1 MAWVSRLRRI
11 PPVRRDVACYV
22 VFAAFALGTA
32 LGSEFYGYRVW
43 GNFATAGYAAAA
55 LAALAIAV
63 TGRGSRWVPVTLA
76 WVSSTLVPVG
86 VLAVVRSPG
95 FTWGPWPWSFP
106 AQPEVW
112 VIERSAR
119 ALLAEGSPYLDL
131 DTLGRAPHPDDY
143 TPYGPSM
150 TLFGFPRALF
160 GDHPLTDSRVAFL
173 VVSVAAL
180 AVAWRVLGR
189 PRVPV
194 GAAILVAAGPP
205 TALTLS
211 VAGDDVAVVALVVL
225 AAALAYRA
233 APTWAGLLCAVL
245 VTMKLTA
252 VPVAAVLAFG
262 VAARLGKRGL
272 AVFLGSLAL
281 GACAISVPVLV
292 VDPRSFVE
300 HVINFPIGLGRAGS
314 PASSPL
320 PGHLIAGLGPI
331 GHTVALVVLLTAAGA
346 VTAWLLVRPPRT
358 AADAL
363 VRAATGLGAA
373 ILLAPATRWGYLV
386 YPVMLLGAALAFA
399 AAERRAARAELPG
412 NTGRLPGSTER
423 PGAVPSPPRPSG
435 WSDQP
440 KRPARAVGAP
450 R

>member
-11 PPVRRDVACYV
+11 PPVRRDLACYA

-43 GNFATAGYAAAA
+43 GNAATAGYAAAA

-63 TGRGSRWVPVTLA
+63 TGRGSRWVPVALA
-76 WVSSTLVPVG
+76 CAPSVLVPIG
-86 VLAVVRSPG
+86 VLAVVRAPD

-119 ALLAEGSPYLDL
+119 ALLAEGTPYLDL

-150 TLFGFPRALF
+150 TLFGFPRAVF

-180 AVAWRVLGR
+180 ALAWRVLGK

-194 GAAILVAAGPP
+194 GAAVLVAASPL
-205 TALTLS
+205 TTLTLS
-211 VAGDDVAVVALVVL
+211 VAGDDVAVLALVVL
-225 AAALAYRA
+225 AAALAYRV
-233 APTWAGLLCAVL
+233 APAWAGLLCAVL

-252 VPVAAVLAFG
+252 IPAAVVLAVG

-272 AVFLGSLAL
+272 TAFLGSLVL
-281 GACAISVPVLV
+281 GACAISVPVLL

-300 HVINFPIGLGRAGS
+300 HVINFPIGLGHAGS

-320 PGHLIAGLGPI
+320 PGHLIASLGPI
-331 GHTVALVVLLTAAGA
+331 GHTAALVVLLTAAGA

-386 YPVMLLGAALAFA
+386 YPVVLLGAALAFA
-399 AAERRAARAELPG
+399 AAEPRTGLPEDA
-412 NTGRLPGSTER
+412 ER
-423 PGAVPSPPRPSG
+423 PNPVPAMPRPSG
-435 WSDQP
+435 RSDQP
-440 KRPARAVGAP
+440 KRPAGVH
-450 R
+450 